1 MDAIQVVF
9 KRTMMKTFALRRT
22 ALIWNS
28 GGIVVLLCGLGTI
41 NELFEAWTG
50 AMHNKVACPMVIL
63 PNNFYSPFLDSIKQS
78 AVIERDTILVSD
90 FNLIQHSS

>member
-1 MDAIQVVF
+1 
-9 KRTMMKTFALRRT
+9 MMKTFALRRT

-50 AMHNKVACPMVIL
+50 AITQQSCM
-63 PNNFYSPFLDSIKQS
+63 PNGHSTKQFYSPFLDAIKQS
-78 AVIERDTILVSD
+78 AVIERGTILVSD
-90 FNLIQHSS
+90 FNLIQHAS